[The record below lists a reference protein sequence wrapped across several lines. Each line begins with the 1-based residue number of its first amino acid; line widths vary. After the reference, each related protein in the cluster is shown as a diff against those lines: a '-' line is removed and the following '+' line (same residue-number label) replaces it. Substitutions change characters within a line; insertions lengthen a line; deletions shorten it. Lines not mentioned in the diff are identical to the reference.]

1 VKLSYRGIP
10 YEYEPPTLDMTE
22 GQEMGKYRG
31 QAWAMRYPKHMNIP
45 QPALNLKYRG
55 IAYQTTIA
63 GGIEA
68 APPSQAHNQAS
79 VRASV
84 RASIRPVAHL
94 DRELHTQLARVHQTH
109 LLERLAH
116 RLDVARSSGD
126 VELIRALERES
137 QQLAS

>member
-1 VKLSYRGIP
+1 
-10 YEYEPPTLDMTE
+10 MTE

-31 QAWAMRYPKHMNIP
+31 QAWAMRYPKHMNVP
-45 QPALNLKYRG
+45 QPAMQLKYRG

-63 GGIEA
+63 GGIET
-68 APPSQAHNQAS
+68 APQSPVR

-84 RASIRPVAHL
+84 RPMAHL
-94 DRELHTQLARVHQTH
+94 DRELHTQLVRVHQTH

-116 RLDVARSSGD
+116 RLDVARSNGD
-126 VELIRALERES
+126 TELIRALEREN